1 MEGEGEG
8 VGENEK
14 FLMWKV
20 YFLDEQKAE
29 GWTGSKKKKNRPEG
43 QRCFGLKC
51 LNQHHFYFP
60 FWGMNYHNLKM
71 KKDKNSLILF

>member
-43 QRCFGLKC
+43 
-51 LNQHHFYFP
+51 
-60 FWGMNYHNLKM
+60 
-71 KKDKNSLILF
+71 

>member
-29 GWTGSKKKKNRPEG
+29 GWTGSKKKRTDL
-43 QRCFGLKC
+43 RARDALV
-51 LNQHHFYFP
+51 
-60 FWGMNYHNLKM
+60 
-71 KKDKNSLILF
+71 